1 MNNENVIDTLA
12 QSKLYHEYEKAFT
25 DATGLPITLRGLDA
39 WKLPHHGQ
47 RNENRFC
54 AIMAQ
59 KSRSCAACPKV
70 QQKLAEIAGTEAG
83 TITCSVGMCDS
94 AVPVRLGERTLG
106 TLQTGQVFKK
116 KPTEAQFQRVLAM
129 TREWGIELPEAQ
141 LRDAYFSTRVM
152 TPKQHNGVIKLLVI
166 FAEQVAA
173 LSNQLIVE
181 RENAEPPA
189 IMRAKAFINEHSAE
203 ELSLEQVAKAVNM
216 SSFYFCKMFK
226 KFTGVNFTEYVSRIR
241 IEKARNLLLN
251 PNLRISEIAYE
262 VGFQSLTH
270 FNRVFK
276 KVLGQSPTDFRTH
289 LKHG

>member
-1 MNNENVIDTLA
+1 MNENVIETLA
-12 QSKLYHEYEKAFT
+12 QSKLYHEYERAFT

-47 RNENRFC
+47 RNENPFC
-54 AIMAQ
+54 AIMAR
-59 KSRSCAACPKV
+59 KSKSCASCLKV
-70 QQKLAEIAGTEAG
+70 QQKLAEIAGVEPATV
-83 TITCSVGMCDS
+83 TCSVGMCDS
-94 AVPVRLGERTLG
+94 AVPVRLGGKTLG

-116 KPTEAQFQRVLAM
+116 KPTEGQFQRVLALA
-129 TREWGIELPEAQ
+129 REWGIELPEEQ
-141 LRDAYFSTRVM
+141 LRDAYFATRVLA
-152 TPKQHNGVIKLLVI
+152 PKQHDGVIKLLVI

-189 IMRAKAFINEHSAE
+189 ITRAKAFINENYTE
-203 ELSLEQVAKAVNM
+203 DLSLEQVAKAANM

-226 KFTGVNFTEYVSRIR
+226 KYTGVNFTEYLSRVR

-276 KVLGQSPTDFRTH
+276 KVLGQSPTEFRAH
-289 LKHG
+289 LKHA

>member
-1 MNNENVIDTLA
+1 MNNENVIETLA
-12 QSKLYHEYEKAFT
+12 QSKLYHEYERAFT

-47 RNENRFC
+47 RNENPFC
-54 AIMAQ
+54 AIMAR
-59 KSRSCAACPKV
+59 KSKSCASCLKV
-70 QQKLAEIAGTEAG
+70 QQKLAEIAGVEPATV
-83 TITCSVGMCDS
+83 TCSVGMCDS
-94 AVPVRLGERTLG
+94 AVPVRLGGKTLG

-129 TREWGIELPEAQ
+129 AREWGIELPEEQ
-141 LRDAYFSTRVM
+141 LRGAYFATRVLA
-152 TPKQHNGVIKLLVI
+152 PKQHDGVVKLLVI

-189 IMRAKAFINEHSAE
+189 ITRAKAFINEHYTE
-203 ELSLEQVAKAVNM
+203 DLSLDQAAKAANM

-226 KFTGVNFTEYVSRIR
+226 KHTGVNFTEYLSRVR

-276 KVLGQSPTDFRTH
+276 KVLGQSPTDFRAH
-289 LKHG
+289 LKHA

>member
-47 RNENRFC
+47 RNESAFC
-54 AIMAQ
+54 AIMAR
-59 KSRSCAACPKV
+59 KSKSCASCLKV

-83 TITCSVGMCDS
+83 TVTCSVGMCDS

-129 TREWGIELPEAQ
+129 AREWGIDLPEEQ
-141 LRDAYFSTRVM
+141 LREAYFSTRVM
-152 TPKQHNGVIKLLVI
+152 TPKQHDGVIKLLVI
-166 FAEQVAA
+166 FAEQVAS

-189 IMRAKAFINEHSAE
+189 IMRAKAFITEHSSE
-203 ELSLEQVAKAVNM
+203 ELSLEQVARAVNM

-226 KFTGVNFTEYVSRIR
+226 KFGGVNFTEYVSRIR

-276 KVLGQSPTDFRTH
+276 KVLGQSPTEFRAH

>member
-59 KSRSCAACPKV
+59 KSRSCAACLKV

-83 TITCSVGMCDS
+83 TVTCSVGMCDS

-116 KPTEAQFQRVLAM
+116 KPTEAQFKRVLAM
-129 TREWGIELPEAQ
+129 AREWGIDLPEEQ

-152 TPKQHNGVIKLLVI
+152 TPKQHDGVIKLLVI

-173 LSNQLIVE
+173 VSNQLIVE

-189 IMRAKAFINEHSAE
+189 IARAKAFINEHSTE

-226 KFTGVNFTEYVSRIR
+226 KFAGVNFTEYVSRIR

-276 KVLGQSPTDFRTH
+276 KVLGQSPTEFRAH

>member
-1 MNNENVIDTLA
+1 MNENVIETLA

-47 RNENRFC
+47 RNENPFC
-54 AIMAQ
+54 AIMAR
-59 KSRSCAACPKV
+59 KSKSCASCLKV
-70 QQKLAEIAGTEAG
+70 QQKLAEIAGVEPATV
-83 TITCSVGMCDS
+83 TCSVGMCDS
-94 AVPVRLGERTLG
+94 AVPVRLGGKTLG

-129 TREWGIELPEAQ
+129 TREWGIDLPEEQ
-141 LRDAYFSTRVM
+141 LREAYFATRVLA
-152 TPKQHNGVIKLLVI
+152 PKQHDGVIKLLVI

-189 IMRAKAFINEHSAE
+189 ITRAKAFINEHYTE
-203 ELSLEQVAKAVNM
+203 DLSLDQAAKAANM

-226 KFTGVNFTEYVSRIR
+226 KYTGVNFTEYLSRVR

-276 KVLGQSPTDFRTH
+276 KVLGQSPTDFRAH
-289 LKHG
+289 LKHA

>member
-12 QSKLYHEYEKAFT
+12 QSKLYHDYEKAFT

-39 WKLPHHGQ
+39 WKHPHHGQ

-59 KSRSCAACPKV
+59 KSRSCAACLKV
-70 QQKLAEIAGTEAG
+70 QQKLAEIAGTEPG
-83 TITCSVGMCDS
+83 TVTCSVGMCDS

-116 KPTEAQFQRVLAM
+116 KPTEVQFQRVLAM
-129 TREWGIELPEAQ
+129 AREWGIDLPEER
-141 LRDAYFSTRVM
+141 LREAYFSTRVM
-152 TPKQHNGVIKLLVI
+152 TPKQHDGVIKLLVI

-189 IMRAKAFINEHSAE
+189 IGRAKVFINEHSGE
-203 ELSLEQVAKAVNM
+203 DLSLEQVAKAANM

-226 KFTGVNFTEYVSRIR
+226 KFAGVNFTEYVSRIR

-276 KVLGQSPTDFRTH
+276 KVLGQSPTDFRAH
-289 LKHG
+289 LKHT

>member
-1 MNNENVIDTLA
+1 MNENVIETLA

-47 RNENRFC
+47 RNENPFC
-54 AIMAQ
+54 AIMAR
-59 KSRSCAACPKV
+59 KSKSCASCLKV
-70 QQKLAEIAGTEAG
+70 QQKLAEIAGVEPATVN
-83 TITCSVGMCDS
+83 CSVGMCDS
-94 AVPVRLGERTLG
+94 AVPVRLGGKTLG

-116 KPTEAQFQRVLAM
+116 KPTEAQFQRVLTMA
-129 TREWGIELPEAQ
+129 REWGIDLPEEQ
-141 LRDAYFSTRVM
+141 LREAYFATRVLA
-152 TPKQHNGVIKLLVI
+152 PKQHDGVIKLLVI

-189 IMRAKAFINEHSAE
+189 ITRAKAFINEHYTE
-203 ELSLEQVAKAVNM
+203 DLSLDQAAKAAGM

-226 KFTGVNFTEYVSRIR
+226 KYTGVNFTEYLSRVR

-276 KVLGQSPTDFRTH
+276 KVLGQSPTDFRGH
-289 LKHG
+289 LKHA

>member
-47 RNENRFC
+47 RNENAFC
-54 AIMAQ
+54 AIMAR
-59 KSRSCAACPKV
+59 KSKSCAACLKV

-83 TITCSVGMCDS
+83 TVTCSVGMCDS

-129 TREWGIELPEAQ
+129 AREWGIDLPEDR
-141 LRDAYFSTRVM
+141 LREAYFSTRVM
-152 TPKQHNGVIKLLVI
+152 TPKQHDGVIKLLVI

-189 IMRAKAFINEHSAE
+189 IARAKAFINENYTE
-203 ELSLEQVAKAVNM
+203 DLSLEQVAKFANM

-276 KVLGQSPTDFRTH
+276 KVLGQSPTEFRAH